1 LNQVGG
7 AVLADLDLERVAKD
21 AIAAGLFATD
31 LDAVRG
37 NNGVASRYERMPSTL
52 LNVPYVNGPA
62 FIEIFGRDVT
72 EAAVLAV
79 RRNFTEVNRLLL
91 PKEQVLRY
99 FHQRF
104 VADDIFNSE
113 HVARIVAEY
122 RAPAAAEAD
131 PRVQKFFRRQLFA
144 AGELDIADVIG
155 TPHQH
160 QPAADAE
167 RNASRFQSPELSFQ
181 VRGVERRSH
190 VRALYT
196 REEQIAALQLARERP
211 SVVLAIIAYQ
221 SVIQDYLAALR
232 ETFDA
237 IARESA
243 AVRDGLKDFDRYIK
257 EWASP
262 NFTVE
267 LIPAL
272 AIFLRVREDSSEDAK
287 QGSAID
293 AELFRDSVNFIV
305 TNGAFRHWIT
315 IPADVAREHE
325 AHVDHFLCPAVGTIR
340 EQTMDGSLLDALH
353 RAVEEKANV
362 GDARVIAFLEKIQA
376 EASTKLTESERTPTE
391 EDIARLHER
400 VTMGIHYQGRD
411 YSVSLDA
418 PGFQEVFAGTP
429 GRNDVVI
436 TPPLGSWFYDVLRE
450 AIAATLDRKTA
461 VFFQFNGRGY
471 RFTPGRLVDFL
482 RRT

>member
-1 LNQVGG
+1 MVSRPDLQQV
-7 AVLADLDLERVAKD
+7 AND
-21 AIAAGLFATD
+21 AIAAGLFAAD

-62 FIEIFGRDVT
+62 FIEIFGRDVR
-72 EAAVLAV
+72 EAAVIAV

-113 HVARIVAEY
+113 HAARIVAEY
-122 RAPAAAEAD
+122 RPPAAAEAD
-131 PRVQKFFRRQLFA
+131 LRVQKFFRRELFA
-144 AGELDIADVIG
+144 AGEIDIVDVLGI
-155 TPHQH
+155 
-160 QPAADAE
+160 AE
-167 RNASRFQSPELSFQ
+167 RHGSTATAEQSASRFQVSELSFQ
-181 VRGVERRSH
+181 IKGVDRRSH
-190 VRALYT
+190 VRVLYT
-196 REEQIAALQLARERP
+196 RDEQIAALQLAQEHP

-221 SVIQDYLAALR
+221 SVIQDYLGALR
-232 ETFDA
+232 EMFDA
-237 IARESA
+237 IARESV
-243 AVRDGLKDFDRYIK
+243 AVRDGLNDFDRYIN

-272 AIFLRVREDSSEDAK
+272 AIFLRLREDASGETK
-287 QGSAID
+287 QDRAID

-315 IPADVAREHE
+315 IPAEVAREHE
-325 AHVDHFLCPAVGTIR
+325 ARVDHFLCPAVGTIR
-340 EQTMDGSLLDALH
+340 QQTMDGSLLEALYT
-353 RAVEEKANV
+353 AVGAKANA
-362 GDARVIAFLEKIQA
+362 GDSSVLEFLEKIRV
-376 EASTKLTESERTPTE
+376 EASTKLTVSEGTPTDD
-391 EDIARLHER
+391 DIARLQQS

-418 PGFQEVFAGTP
+418 PGFQEFFAGTP
-429 GRNDVVI
+429 GRDDVVI
-436 TPPLGSWFYDVLRE
+436 TPPLGRWFYDVLRE
-450 AIAATLDRKTA
+450 AIATTLDRKTA

-471 RFTPGRLVDFL
+471 RLSPGRLVDFL
-482 RRT
+482 RRM

>member
-1 LNQVGG
+1 VVIRPDLQQV
-7 AVLADLDLERVAKD
+7 AND

-31 LDAVRG
+31 LDAARG
-37 NNGVASRYERMPSTL
+37 NDGVASRYERMPSTL

-62 FIEIFGRDVT
+62 FIEIFGRDVS

-113 HVARIVAEY
+113 HAARIVAEY
-122 RAPAAAEAD
+122 RAPAAAEVD
-131 PRVQKFFRRQLFA
+131 PRARKFFRRELFA
-144 AGELDIADVIG
+144 AGEIDIVDVLG
-155 TPHQH
+155 TPDGQ
-160 QPAADAE
+160 QAAATAE
-167 RNASRFQSPELSFQ
+167 PIASRFQAPELSFQ
-181 VRGVERRSH
+181 IKGVERRSH

-196 REEQIAALQLARERP
+196 RDEQIAALQLARENP

-237 IARESA
+237 LARES
-243 AVRDGLKDFDRYIK
+243 VSIRDGLADFDRYIK

-272 AIFLRVREDSSEDAK
+272 ATFLRLREDSSDEAQQDR
-287 QGSAID
+287 AID

-315 IPADVAREHE
+315 IPAAVAREHE
-325 AHVDHFLCPAVGTIR
+325 ARVDHFLCPAVGTIR
-340 EQTMDGSLLDALH
+340 EQTMDGSLLEALYTT
-353 RAVEEKANV
+353 VGEKANA
-362 GDARVIAFLEKIQA
+362 GDGAVLAFLEKIQA

-391 EDIARLHER
+391 DDIARLQER

-418 PGFQEVFAGTP
+418 PGFQELFAGTP
-429 GRNDVVI
+429 GRNDVII

-450 AIAATLDRKTA
+450 AIATTLDRKTA

-471 RFTPGRLVDFL
+471 RLSPGRLVDFL